1 MAAGARAAAGDGA
14 RCRSL
19 EVVLDEL
26 EASRLALDRANPGDL
41 VVLCADQVESI
52 VDELQARSRASAA
65 AGGGA

>member
-1 MAAGARAAAGDGA
+1 
-14 RCRSL
+14 
-19 EVVLDEL
+19 VVLDEL

-52 VDELQARSRASAA
+52 VDELQSRTRASGA